1 MQIRRRP
8 SWPRVTVVS
17 LAIFFS
23 VLALLWFRVS
33 AGEDP
38 VLGTQASNAQVTT
51 TVTSGADSDATSGDE
66 TGDDDATSSSSSTT
80 APSASSST
88 SIPTTGA
95 S

>member
-8 SWPRVTVVS
+8 SWPRVTLVS

-38 VLGTQASNAQVTT
+38 VLGTQASNAKVTT
-51 TVTSGADSDATSGDE
+51 SVTSGDDADSDATS
-66 TGDDDATSSSSSTT
+66 GDDDATSSSSSAT
-80 APSASSST
+80 APSTSSST

>member
-1 MQIRRRP
+1 
-8 SWPRVTVVS
+8 VTVVS

-51 TVTSGADSDATSGDE
+51 TVTSGDDE

-80 APSASSST
+80 APSTSSSS